1 MKDITGNTKVF
12 GILADPIH
20 HVKTPQRINSYL
32 NAEGFDGVM
41 IPIHVSSNELKVVV
55 HGLRAINNLAGFVVT
70 VPHKTAMVDLCDD
83 LTAEARLI
91 GAVNVIHRMQDG
103 RLLGTMLDGEGFVA
117 GLRAEGID
125 PQAIPDRDSTNAW
138 HWAEETWPRQAD

>member
-103 RLLGTMLDGEGFVA
+103 RLLGTC
-117 GLRAEGID
+117 
-125 PQAIPDRDSTNAW
+125 
-138 HWAEETWPRQAD
+138 